1 MHTDIAQHNYVNKDG
16 ADEQVSIRL
25 ERGVVMEWERF
36 FVPYQQAV
44 TELKVK
50 LRGLRDQYE
59 KEGKNSPIEFVTGR
73 VKSKSSIEEKIVRRH
88 LEESRLAL
96 DLQDIA
102 GVRIMTKYV
111 EDVYTVVELLRD
123 RTDFQ
128 ILEER
133 DYVMNAKPSGYRSY
147 HIVIEYPVQ
156 MYGGEKK
163 VLAEI
168 QVRTIAMNVWA
179 TIEHD
184 LRYKHGDELPAEM
197 AEQLTILA
205 EENFEWDQR
214 VSEIRATE

>member
-1 MHTDIAQHNYVNKDG
+1 
-16 ADEQVSIRL
+16 
-25 ERGVVMEWERF
+25 MEWERF

-179 TIEHD
+179 TIE
-184 LRYKHGDELPAEM
+184 
-197 AEQLTILA
+197 
-205 EENFEWDQR
+205 
-214 VSEIRATE
+214 

>member
-1 MHTDIAQHNYVNKDG
+1 MLQLC
-16 ADEQVSIRL
+16 L
-25 ERGVVMEWERF
+25 ERGVGMDWDRF
-36 FVPYQQAV
+36 FVPYQQTV
-44 TELKVK
+44 TELKIK
-50 LRGLRDQYE
+50 LRGLRDQFE
-59 KEGKNSPIEFVTGR
+59 KDGKNSPIEFVTGR
-73 VKSKSSIEEKIVRRH
+73 VKTQESIEEKIVRRH
-88 LEESRLAL
+88 LDETRLSL

-133 DYVMNAKPSGYRSY
+133 DYVTNAKPSGYRSY

-156 MYGGEKK
+156 MYSGERK

-184 LRYKHGDELPAEM
+184 LRYKHGDNLPAPM
-197 AEQLTILA
+197 VEQLTILA
-205 EENFEWDQR
+205 DENFEWDQR
-214 VSEIRATE
+214 VSEIRAAE

>member
-1 MHTDIAQHNYVNKDG
+1 MDWN
-16 ADEQVSIRL
+16 
-25 ERGVVMEWERF
+25 RF
-36 FVPYQQAV
+36 FVPYKQTV
-44 TELKVK
+44 TELKIK
-50 LRGLRDQYE
+50 LRGLRDQFE
-59 KEGKNSPIEFVTGR
+59 KDGKDSPIEFVTGR
-73 VKSKSSIEEKIVRRH
+73 VKTQESIEEKIVRRH
-88 LEESRLAL
+88 LDETRLSL

-156 MYGGEKK
+156 MYSGERK

-184 LRYKHGDELPAEM
+184 LRYKHGDELPAPI

-205 EENFEWDQR
+205 DKNFEWDQR
-214 VSEIRATE
+214 VSEIRAAE

>member
-1 MHTDIAQHNYVNKDG
+1 MDWEIFFTPYV
-16 ADEQVSIRL
+16 QTVS
-25 ERGVVMEWERF
+25 
-36 FVPYQQAV
+36 
-44 TELKVK
+44 ELKVK

-59 KEGKNSPIEFVTGR
+59 KNGEDSPIEFVTGR
-73 VKSKSSIEEKIVRRH
+73 VKSQASIEEKIVRRH
-88 LEESRLAL
+88 LDENRLSL

-111 EDVYTVVELLRD
+111 EDIYTVVDLLRQ

-133 DYVMNAKPSGYRSY
+133 DYVTNAKPSGYRSY

-156 MYGGEKK
+156 MYSGELK

-168 QVRTIAMNVWA
+168 QVRTMAMNFWA

-184 LRYKHGDELPAEM
+184 LRYKHGE
-197 AEQLTILA
+197 
-205 EENFEWDQR
+205 
-214 VSEIRATE
+214 

>member
-1 MHTDIAQHNYVNKDG
+1 
-16 ADEQVSIRL
+16 
-25 ERGVVMEWERF
+25 MEWDRF
-36 FVPYQQAV
+36 FVPYTQTV
-44 TELKVK
+44 TELKIK

-59 KEGKNSPIEFVTGR
+59 KDGKDSPIEFVTGR
-73 VKSKSSIEEKIVRRH
+73 VKTQASIEEKILRRH
-88 LEESRLAL
+88 LDEKRLSL

-102 GVRIMTKYV
+102 GVRIMTKYI

-156 MYGGEKK
+156 MYRGERK

-184 LRYKHGDELPAEM
+184 LRYKHGDELPTTVAD
-197 AEQLTILA
+197 QLTILA
-205 EENFEWDQR
+205 DENFEWDQR

>member
-1 MHTDIAQHNYVNKDG
+1 MAKTMLQLC
-16 ADEQVSIRL
+16 L
-25 ERGVVMEWERF
+25 ERGVGMDWDRF
-36 FVPYQQAV
+36 FVPYQQTV
-44 TELKVK
+44 TELKIK
-50 LRGLRDQYE
+50 LRGLRDQFE
-59 KEGKNSPIEFVTGR
+59 KDGKNSPIEFVTGR
-73 VKSKSSIEEKIVRRH
+73 LKTQASIEEKIVRRH
-88 LEESRLAL
+88 LDDTRLSL

-133 DYVMNAKPSGYRSY
+133 DYVTNAKPSGYRSY

-156 MYGGEKK
+156 MYSGEHK

-184 LRYKHGDELPAEM
+184 LRYKHGDKLPAELV
-197 AEQLTILA
+197 EQLTILA
-205 EENFEWDQR
+205 DENFEWDQR
-214 VSEIRATE
+214 VSEIRAAE

>member
-1 MHTDIAQHNYVNKDG
+1 MNWDQ
-16 ADEQVSIRL
+16 
-25 ERGVVMEWERF
+25 F
-36 FVPYQQAV
+36 FVPYEQTV

-50 LRGLRDQYE
+50 LRGLREQYE
-59 KEGKNSPIEFVTGR
+59 QDGKNSPIEFVTGR
-73 VKSKSSIEEKIVRRH
+73 VKSRASIEEKIVRRH
-88 LEESRLAL
+88 LDESRLAL

-102 GVRIMTKYV
+102 GVRVMTKYV
-111 EDVYTVVELLRD
+111 EDVYRVVELLRE
-123 RTDFQ
+123 RSDFQ

-156 MYGGEKK
+156 MYQGEKK

-184 LRYKHGDELPAEM
+184 LRYKHGNELPADL
-197 AEQLTILA
+197 AEQLTLLA
-205 EENFEWDQR
+205 DENFEWDQR
-214 VSEIRATE
+214 VSEIRAAE

>member
-1 MHTDIAQHNYVNKDG
+1 MLQLC
-16 ADEQVSIRL
+16 L
-25 ERGVVMEWERF
+25 ERGVGMDWDRF
-36 FVPYQQAV
+36 FVPYQQTV
-44 TELKVK
+44 TELKIK
-50 LRGLRDQYE
+50 LRGLRDQFE
-59 KEGKNSPIEFVTGR
+59 KDGKNSPIEFVTGR
-73 VKSKSSIEEKIVRRH
+73 LKTQASIEEKIVRRH
-88 LEESRLAL
+88 LDDTRLSL

-133 DYVMNAKPSGYRSY
+133 DYVTNAKPSGYRSY

-156 MYGGEKK
+156 MYSGEHK

-184 LRYKHGDELPAEM
+184 LRYKHGDKLPAELV
-197 AEQLTILA
+197 EQLTILA
-205 EENFEWDQR
+205 DENFEWDQR
-214 VSEIRATE
+214 VSEIRAAE

>member
-1 MHTDIAQHNYVNKDG
+1 MAKTMLQLC
-16 ADEQVSIRL
+16 L
-25 ERGVVMEWERF
+25 ERGVGMDWDRF
-36 FVPYQQAV
+36 FVPYQQTV
-44 TELKVK
+44 TELKIK
-50 LRGLRDQYE
+50 LRGLRDQFE
-59 KEGKNSPIEFVTGR
+59 KDGKNSPIEFVTGR
-73 VKSKSSIEEKIVRRH
+73 VKTQESIEEKIVRRH
-88 LEESRLAL
+88 LDETRLSL

-133 DYVMNAKPSGYRSY
+133 DYVTNAKPSGYRSY

-156 MYGGEKK
+156 MYSGERK

-184 LRYKHGDELPAEM
+184 LRYKHGDNLPAPM
-197 AEQLTILA
+197 VEQLTILA
-205 EENFEWDQR
+205 DENFEWDQR
-214 VSEIRATE
+214 VSEIRAAE